1 MLAATVLAAGASARM
16 GFPKALLKFH
26 GRTFLA
32 TILDA
37 IEALGVHRMVVVG
50 AESDKILSVHDL
62 RDVQVV
68 HNTEMEAGPIGSIR
82 ASVRAVETHPVDGL
96 LVWPVDF
103 PHVAVDTARVL
114 IDGFELGTS
123 SVVLPEYNSRGGHPV
138 LFGRAV
144 FPELLAAPDEQGAR
158 AVVRADPERVLR
170 IPVTDAAVM
179 DRLNT
184 PRAYQ
189 DLLRRQDRFR
199 G

>member
-1 MLAATVLAAGASARM
+1 
-16 GFPKALLKFH
+16 
-26 GRTFLA
+26 
-32 TILDA
+32 
-37 IEALGVHRMVVVG
+37 
-50 AESDKILSVHDL
+50 
-62 RDVQVV
+62 
-68 HNTEMEAGPIGSIR
+68 
-82 ASVRAVETHPVDGL
+82 
-96 LVWPVDF
+96 
-103 PHVAVDTARVL
+103 
-114 IDGFELGTS
+114 
-123 SVVLPEYNSRGGHPV
+123 VVLPEYNNRGGHPV